1 MKKNKFMDDKLN
13 NINYIVR
20 MCNIHFDR
28 NHEYC
33 IKELNKLL
41 NDKNYKDYYYLCY
54 FYLGRF
60 YASLDNKNEA
70 IKFFT
75 LSIELNNKF
84 FDSYW
89 NRAIIYSFQNKIKKS
104 YKDYKIALSL
114 YNEKDFDNSEK
125 TLFIVAKYRL
135 IATYYNYNK
144 KFKKAIICYKKA
156 VKYNFDVGNLYN
168 SIGVLYHNYKK
179 YNKAIKYYDKAI
191 NNSSIIA
198 HFNKSIAYYSLK
210 DYKNALNCINEY
222 FNIKK
227 KGFNSEEYN
236 HKALYNGLIGN
247 IDEAYNYFN
256 ESLNLNI
263 NNTFHLYN
271 VIYILLNKN
280 SHFKNYFD
288 DLMNKIINIDF
299 NIENDN
305 IYTLYKY
312 RNIDINTLNLIT
324 EEKVK
329 ISNFNYFNDPA
340 DPIIKLQIKEL
351 PEIKDMINKIKICSL
366 SSEDDNFLMWSHYA
380 NEHKGICIAYDI
392 SKIKE
397 YNKTILKKVIYTKK
411 IQIHKPYNHIFENP
425 ILNEEKNFISLFYLK
440 HKNWK
445 YEKEYRIITYED
457 YDFINLPIKAIYFGM
472 NADMN
477 HINLV
482 KNFIKDKNIELYKI
496 KPNENNLFELIKDRI
511 N

>member
-1 MKKNKFMDDKLN
+1 MYD
-13 NINYIVR
+13 
-20 MCNIHFDR
+20 
-28 NHEYC
+28 
-33 IKELNKLL
+33 
-41 NDKNYKDYYYLCY
+41 
-54 FYLGRF
+54 
-60 YASLDNKNEA
+60 
-70 IKFFT
+70 
-75 LSIELNNKF
+75 
-84 FDSYW
+84 
-89 NRAIIYSFQNKIKKS
+89 
-104 YKDYKIALSL
+104 
-114 YNEKDFDNSEK
+114 
-125 TLFIVAKYRL
+125 
-135 IATYYNYNK
+135 
-144 KFKKAIICYKKA
+144 
-156 VKYNFDVGNLYN
+156 
-168 SIGVLYHNYKK
+168 
-179 YNKAIKYYDKAI
+179 KAIKYYDKAI
-191 NNSSIIA
+191 NHLNIIA
-198 HFNKSIAYYSLK
+198 YLHKSIVYYDIK

-222 FNIKK
+222 FEKK
-227 KGFNSEEYN
+227 EKDFNSIEYN
-236 HKALYNGLIGN
+236 HKALYIGLLGN
-247 IDEAYNYFN
+247 IDEAYNCFN
-256 ESLNLNI
+256 EGLNLNI
-263 NNTFHLYN
+263 NNTFSLFN
-271 VIYILLNKN
+271 FIYILLNRN

-305 IYTLYKY
+305 IDTLYKY

-366 SSEDDNFLMWSHYA
+366 SSEYDNFLMWSHYA

-411 IQIHKPYNHIFENP
+411 IQIYKPYNHIFENL
-425 ILNEEKNFISLFYLK
+425 ILNNEEKNFISLFYLK

-472 NADMN
+472 NADIN

-482 KNFIKDKNIELYKI
+482 KNFIKDKNIELYKM
-496 KPNENNLFELIKDRI
+496 KPNENNLFGLIKDRI

>member
-1 MKKNKFMDDKLN
+1 MDYID
-13 NINYIVR
+13 NIENIVR
-20 MCNIHFDR
+20 MCNIR
-28 NHEYC
+28 NNYEYS
-33 IKELNKLL
+33 IEELNKLL
-41 NDKNYKDYYYLCY
+41 NDENYKDYYYLCY
-54 FYLGRF
+54 FHIGVF
-60 YASLDNKNEA
+60 YNLLDNRKEA
-70 IKFFT
+70 IKFLT
-75 LSIELNNKF
+75 LSINLNNKF
-84 FDSYW
+84 FNSYW
-89 NRAIIYSFQNKIKKS
+89 IRAIVYASQNKIKKS

-144 KFKKAIICYKKA
+144 KFKKALICYKKA
-156 VKYNFDVGNLYN
+156 VKYNFDVRNLYN

-191 NNSSIIA
+191 NHLSIIA
-198 HFNKSIAYYSLK
+198 YFNKSIAYYDIK
-210 DYKNALNCINEY
+210 DYKNALNYINEY
-222 FNIKK
+222 FDKK
-227 KGFNSEEYN
+227 EKDFNSIEYN
-236 HKALYNGLIGN
+236 HKALYIGLLGN
-247 IDEAYNYFN
+247 IDEAYNCFN
-256 ESLNLNI
+256 EGLNLNI

-280 SHFKNYFD
+280 PNFKNYFD

-305 IYTLYKY
+305 IDTLYKY
-312 RNIDINTLNLIT
+312 RNIDINTLNLLT

-366 SSEDDNFLMWSHYA
+366 SSEYDNFLMWSHYA

-472 NADMN
+472 NADIN

-482 KNFIKDKNIELYKI
+482 KNFIKDKNIELYKM

>member
-1 MKKNKFMDDKLN
+1 M
-13 NINYIVR
+13 
-20 MCNIHFDR
+20 
-28 NHEYC
+28 
-33 IKELNKLL
+33 
-41 NDKNYKDYYYLCY
+41 
-54 FYLGRF
+54 
-60 YASLDNKNEA
+60 A
-70 IKFFT
+70 
-75 LSIELNNKF
+75 IELNNKF
-84 FDSYW
+84 FGSYW

-114 YNEKDFDNSEK
+114 YNENDFDNTDKKE
-125 TLFIVAKYRL
+125 FIVAKYKLKAR
-135 IATYYNYNK
+135 YFNYK
-144 KFKKAIICYKKA
+144 KEFKKALICYKKA
-156 VKYNFDVGNLYN
+156 IKYNFYVENLYN
-168 SIGVLYHNYKK
+168 SIGILYHNNKMYD
-179 YNKAIKYYDKAI
+179 KAIKYYDKAI
-191 NNSSIIA
+191 NHLNIIA
-198 HFNKSIAYYSLK
+198 YLHKSIVYYDIK

-222 FNIKK
+222 FEKK
-227 KGFNSEEYN
+227 EKDFNSIEYN
-236 HKALYNGLIGN
+236 HKALYIGLLGN
-247 IDEAYNYFN
+247 IDEAYNCFN
-256 ESLNLNI
+256 EGLNLNI
-263 NNTFHLYN
+263 NNTFSLFN
-271 VIYILLNKN
+271 FIYILLNRN

-305 IYTLYKY
+305 IDTLYKY

-366 SSEDDNFLMWSHYA
+366 SSEYDNFLMWSHYA

-411 IQIHKPYNHIFENP
+411 IQIYKPYNHIFENL
-425 ILNEEKNFISLFYLK
+425 ILNNEEKNFISLFYLK

-472 NADMN
+472 NADIN

-482 KNFIKDKNIELYKI
+482 KNFIKDKNIELYKM
-496 KPNENNLFELIKDRI
+496 KPNENNLFGLIKDRI

>member
-1 MKKNKFMDDKLN
+1 MVSKLDYKDNIENIAFIYNIRKNYEDG
-13 NINYIVR
+13 
-20 MCNIHFDR
+20 
-28 NHEYC
+28 

-60 YASLDNKNEA
+60 YALLYNKNEA

-114 YNEKDFDNSEK
+114 YNENDFDNTDKKE
-125 TLFIVAKYRL
+125 FIVAKYKL
-135 IATYYNYNK
+135 MAKYFDFK
-144 KFKKAIICYKKA
+144 KEFKKALICYKKA
-156 VKYNFDVGNLYN
+156 IKYNFYVENLYN
-168 SIGVLYHNYKK
+168 SIGILYHNNKIYD
-179 YNKAIKYYDKAI
+179 KAIKYYDKAI

-236 HKALYNGLIGN
+236 HKALYNGLVGN

-256 ESLNLNI
+256 EGLNLNI

-305 IYTLYKY
+305 IYALYKY

-366 SSEDDNFLMWSHYA
+366 SSEYDNFLMWSHYS

-411 IQIHKPYNHIFENP
+411 IQIYKPYNHIFENP
-425 ILNEEKNFISLFYLK
+425 TLNEEKNFISLFYLK

-472 NADMN
+472 NADIN

-482 KNFIKDKNIELYKI
+482 KNFIKDKNIELYKM

>member
-1 MKKNKFMDDKLN
+1 MVSKLDYKDNIENIAFIYNIRKNYEDG
-13 NINYIVR
+13 
-20 MCNIHFDR
+20 
-28 NHEYC
+28 

-60 YASLDNKNEA
+60 YALLYNKNEA

-114 YNEKDFDNSEK
+114 YNENDFDNTDKKE
-125 TLFIVAKYRL
+125 FIVAKYKL
-135 IATYYNYNK
+135 MAKYFDFK
-144 KFKKAIICYKKA
+144 KEFKKALICYKKA
-156 VKYNFDVGNLYN
+156 IKYNFYVENLYN
-168 SIGVLYHNYKK
+168 SIGILYHNNKIYD
-179 YNKAIKYYDKAI
+179 KAIKYYDKAI

-236 HKALYNGLIGN
+236 HKALYNGLVGN

-256 ESLNLNI
+256 EGLNLNI

-305 IYTLYKY
+305 IYALYKY

-329 ISNFNYFNDPA
+329 IRNFNYFNDPA

-366 SSEDDNFLMWSHYA
+366 SSEYDNFLMWSHYS

-411 IQIHKPYNHIFENP
+411 IQIYKPYNHIFENP
-425 ILNEEKNFISLFYLK
+425 TLNEEKNFISLFYLK

-472 NADMN
+472 NADIN

-482 KNFIKDKNIELYKI
+482 KNFIKDKNIELYKM

>member
-1 MKKNKFMDDKLN
+1 MDYID
-13 NINYIVR
+13 NIENIVR
-20 MCNIHFDR
+20 MCNIR
-28 NHEYC
+28 NNYEYS
-33 IKELNKLL
+33 IEELNKLL
-41 NDKNYKDYYYLCY
+41 NDENYKDYYYLCY
-54 FYLGRF
+54 FHIGVF
-60 YASLDNKNEA
+60 YNLLDNSKEA
-70 IKFFT
+70 IKFLT
-75 LSIELNNKF
+75 LSINLNNKF
-84 FDSYW
+84 FNSYW
-89 NRAIIYSFQNKIKKS
+89 IRAIVYASQNKIKKS

-236 HKALYNGLIGN
+236 HKALYIGLVGN

-305 IYTLYKY
+305 IDTLYKY

-366 SSEDDNFLMWSHYA
+366 SSEYDNFLMWSHYA
-380 NEHKGICIAYDI
+380 NEHKGICIAYDV
-392 SKIKE
+392 SKVKE

-411 IQIHKPYNHIFENP
+411 IQIYKPYNHIFENP

-472 NADMN
+472 NADIN

-482 KNFIKDKNIELYKI
+482 KNFIKDKNIELYKM

>member
-1 MKKNKFMDDKLN
+1 MDYKDNIENIAYMFKIRN
-13 NINYIVR
+13 NY
-20 MCNIHFDR
+20 
-28 NHEYC
+28 EYS
-33 IKELNKLL
+33 IEELNKLL
-41 NDKNYKDYYYLCY
+41 NDENYKDYYYLCY
-54 FYLGRF
+54 FHIGVF
-60 YASLDNKNEA
+60 YNLLDNSKEA
-70 IKFFT
+70 IKFLT
-75 LSIELNNKF
+75 LSINLNNKF
-84 FDSYW
+84 FNSYW
-89 NRAIIYSFQNKIKKS
+89 IRAIVYASQNKIKKS

-125 TLFIVAKYRL
+125 TLFIVSKYRL

-156 VKYNFDVGNLYN
+156 VKYNFDVRNLYN

-198 HFNKSIAYYSLK
+198 HFNKSIAYYDIK

-236 HKALYNGLIGN
+236 HKALYIGLVGN

-288 DLMNKIINIDF
+288 DSMNKIINIDF

-366 SSEDDNFLMWSHYA
+366 SSEYDNFLMWSHYA
-380 NEHKGICIAYDI
+380 NEHKGICIAYDV
-392 SKIKE
+392 SKVKE

-411 IQIHKPYNHIFENP
+411 IQIYKPYNHIFENP

-472 NADMN
+472 NADIN

-482 KNFIKDKNIELYKI
+482 KNFIKDKNIELYKM

>member
-1 MKKNKFMDDKLN
+1 MGSKLDYKDNIENIAFIYNIRKNYEDG
-13 NINYIVR
+13 
-20 MCNIHFDR
+20 
-28 NHEYC
+28 

-54 FYLGRF
+54 FYIGRF
-60 YASLDNKNEA
+60 YALLDNKNEA

-75 LSIELNNKF
+75 LAIELNNKF
-84 FDSYW
+84 FGSYW

-114 YNEKDFDNSEK
+114 YNEKDFNKEEK
-125 TLFIVAKYRL
+125 IEIIIAKYKLNAR
-135 IATYYNYNK
+135 YFNYK
-144 KFKKAIICYKKA
+144 KELKKAVLCYKKA
-156 VKYNFDVGNLYN
+156 IKYNSDVESLYN
-168 SIGVLYHNYKK
+168 SIGILYDNYKMHD
-179 YNKAIKYYDKAI
+179 KAIKYYDKAI
-191 NNSSIIA
+191 KYFSIIA
-198 HFNKSIAYYSLK
+198 YFNKSIAYYNIK

-222 FNIKK
+222 FEK
-227 KGFNSEEYN
+227 KGKDFTTAEYN
-236 HKALYNGLIGN
+236 HKALYIGLLGN

-263 NNTFHLYN
+263 NNTFSLFN
-271 VIYILLNKN
+271 FIYILLNKN

-305 IYTLYKY
+305 IDTLYKY

-366 SSEDDNFLMWSHYA
+366 SSEYDNFLMWSHYA
-380 NEHKGICIAYDI
+380 NEHKGICIAYDV
-392 SKIKE
+392 SKVKE

-411 IQIHKPYNHIFENP
+411 IQIYKPYNHIFENP
-425 ILNEEKNFISLFYLK
+425 ILNNEEKNFISLFYLK

-472 NADMN
+472 NADIN

-482 KNFIKDKNIELYKI
+482 KNFIKDKNIELYKM

>member
-1 MKKNKFMDDKLN
+1 
-13 NINYIVR
+13 
-20 MCNIHFDR
+20 
-28 NHEYC
+28 
-33 IKELNKLL
+33 
-41 NDKNYKDYYYLCY
+41 
-54 FYLGRF
+54 
-60 YASLDNKNEA
+60 
-70 IKFFT
+70 
-75 LSIELNNKF
+75 
-84 FDSYW
+84 
-89 NRAIIYSFQNKIKKS
+89 
-104 YKDYKIALSL
+104 
-114 YNEKDFDNSEK
+114 
-125 TLFIVAKYRL
+125 
-135 IATYYNYNK
+135 
-144 KFKKAIICYKKA
+144 
-156 VKYNFDVGNLYN
+156 
-168 SIGVLYHNYKK
+168 
-179 YNKAIKYYDKAI
+179 
-191 NNSSIIA
+191 
-198 HFNKSIAYYSLK
+198 
-210 DYKNALNCINEY
+210 
-222 FNIKK
+222 
-227 KGFNSEEYN
+227 
-236 HKALYNGLIGN
+236 
-247 IDEAYNYFN
+247 
-256 ESLNLNI
+256 
-263 NNTFHLYN
+263 
-271 VIYILLNKN
+271 
-280 SHFKNYFD
+280 
-288 DLMNKIINIDF
+288 MNKIINIDF

-366 SSEDDNFLMWSHYA
+366 SSEYNNFLMWSHYA
-380 NEHKGICIAYDI
+380 NEHKGICIAYDV
-392 SKIKE
+392 SKVKE

-411 IQIHKPYNHIFENP
+411 IQIYKPYNHIFENP

-472 NADMN
+472 NADIN

>member
-1 MKKNKFMDDKLN
+1 MGSKLDYKDNIENIAFIYNIRKNYEDG
-13 NINYIVR
+13 
-20 MCNIHFDR
+20 
-28 NHEYC
+28 

-54 FYLGRF
+54 FHIGRF
-60 YASLDNKNEA
+60 YALLDNKNEA

-104 YKDYKIALSL
+104 YKDYKTALSL
-114 YNEKDFDNSEK
+114 YNEKDFDNTDKKE
-125 TLFIVAKYRL
+125 FIVAKYKL
-135 IATYYNYNK
+135 MAKYFDFK
-144 KFKKAIICYKKA
+144 KEFKKALICYKKA
-156 VKYNFDVGNLYN
+156 IKYNFYVENLYN
-168 SIGVLYHNYKK
+168 SIGILYHNNKMYD
-179 YNKAIKYYDKAI
+179 KAIKYYDKAI
-191 NNSSIIA
+191 NHLNIIA
-198 HFNKSIAYYSLK
+198 YFNKSIAYYDIK

-222 FNIKK
+222 FEK
-227 KGFNSEEYN
+227 KGKDFTTAEYN
-236 HKALYNGLIGN
+236 HKALYIGLLGN

-263 NNTFHLYN
+263 NNTFSLFN
-271 VIYILLNKN
+271 FIYILLNRN
-280 SHFKNYFD
+280 SNFKNYFD

-305 IYTLYKY
+305 IDTLYKY

-366 SSEDDNFLMWSHYA
+366 SSEYDNFLMWSHYA

-411 IQIHKPYNHIFENP
+411 IQIYKPYNHIFENP

-472 NADMN
+472 NADIN